1 MLMESAIR
9 LNPRAPLVLVTHEL
23 DRRPGSMITVVRDVV
38 APADLGTDV
47 IGVSEGS
54 NLHLDLRL
62 QSVMEGVLVTGS
74 VTGRATGECI
84 RCLTNLEQRVEVW
97 LIELFAYP
105 GGQPE
110 QDDVDAV
117 DEDVHVLVGD
127 LIDLE
132 PVVRDAVVPALPF
145 KPVCRVDCP
154 GLCSQCGARLEDDPD
169 HHHDVVD
176 PRWAALQGLAL
187 DEGQPTNEV
196 SAPTGARADAQEEN

>member
-54 NLHLDLRL
+54 DLHLDLRL
-62 QSVMEGVLVTGS
+62 ESVMEGVLVTGS
-74 VTGRATGECI
+74 VSGRATGECI
-84 RCLTNLEQRVEVW
+84 RCLTGVEQGVEVW
-97 LIELFAYP
+97 LTELFAYP
-105 GGQPE
+105 GAQVE
-110 QDDVDAV
+110 
-117 DEDVHVLVGD
+117 H
-127 LIDLE
+127 
-132 PVVRDAVVPALPF
+132 
-145 KPVCRVDCP
+145 
-154 GLCSQCGARLEDDPD
+154 DPD